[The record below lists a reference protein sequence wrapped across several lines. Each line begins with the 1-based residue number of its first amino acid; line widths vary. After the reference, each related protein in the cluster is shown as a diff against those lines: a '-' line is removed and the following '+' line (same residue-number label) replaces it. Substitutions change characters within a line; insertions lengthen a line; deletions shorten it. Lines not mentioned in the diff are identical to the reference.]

1 MAMTIDAAEDAAAEE
16 FERGQ
21 MLEDE
26 KPAPPPA
33 EKAMSGAVS
42 IIKQTQAHVNT
53 VTEFIVHSMELL
65 EAKLHDIKEE
75 ALADCERMKKE
86 LEGHVM
92 SAEALVRQVED
103 IGKLAEDIRV
113 RRTALMNGTR

>member
-1 MAMTIDAAEDAAAEE
+1 MTIDAAEDAAAEE

-21 MLEDE
+21 RLPDE
-26 KPAPPPA
+26 EASAPPPA
-33 EKAMSGAVS
+33 EQAMSGAVT
-42 IIKQTQAHVNT
+42 IIKKTQDHVNA
-53 VTEFIVHSMELL
+53 VTEFIVHSIEQL
-65 EAKLHDIKEE
+65 ETKLHDIKEE

-103 IGKLAEDIRV
+103 IGRLAEDIRV
-113 RRTALMNGTR
+113 RRIALTNGTR